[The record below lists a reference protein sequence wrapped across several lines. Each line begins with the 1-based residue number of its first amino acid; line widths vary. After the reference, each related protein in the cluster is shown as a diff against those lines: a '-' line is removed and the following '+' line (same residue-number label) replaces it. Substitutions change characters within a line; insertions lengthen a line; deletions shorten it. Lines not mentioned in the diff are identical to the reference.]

1 MNRSFSR
8 YEDSFQRMVDDGVE
22 RLAAERELLDASTRK
37 AEETADRID
46 QRLKSRLAGAASLLL
61 FAAALCLAV
70 VVVSG
75 VFGLAVS
82 VFGLDLALPEI
93 WQRTRDADS
102 WKGHLGWGTL
112 GVAVLAGVCA
122 AIWFL
127 GNWIWERTD
136 WGSDSDK

>member
-22 RLAAERELLDASTRK
+22 RLAQERELLDASTRK

-93 WQRTRDADS
+93 WQRTHDAES
-102 WKGHLGWGTL
+102 WKGHLGWGLL
-112 GVAVLAGVCA
+112 GVAVLAGLFG